1 MGIEKLG
8 AKIVQKV
15 IAGQPIVKAAQKV
28 APAVVPEF
36 KSISQII
43 EKLPKECPACNLS
56 ADMLDSISNMRK
68 NLYNLIEKQHG
79 NNSGKIINGY
89 EYYFK
94 EFLESCKNE
103 KVLKDVLS
111 SQEKLIK
118 FVKHR
123 NEVLAHFKGM
133 YFTSFQDK
141 KNFITE
147 FSAIRM
153 YAPDEYK
160 NLINSKTIQEIA
172 QGKLNPSYIE
182 HSKYEDIIQ
191 DDFIQNLFNKMESSA
206 LVKLKE
212 KGINPDFAI
221 RYISAEKDIIK
232 KSPEQYNKLIEA
244 LEKPDKGLANK
255 ILSRF
260 PMSRCFM
267 PKNPEKILR
276 TLELSASNPQAV
288 EKALQIKNLDP
299 NALLVYTSMFS
310 SPKELKISEEMFKYF
325 LDFEKKNPHIFNMT
339 LREMNNLMLKTN
351 CDKKFV
357 KQLLDTTISH
367 SSNPHAFTCA
377 AQDISVNNLEYVK
390 QLISKNEF
398 SNETSAKISLS
409 NTEMFKDSKNW
420 DKIDELYKEIMQPL
434 CDSMTK
440 KGYSLPAAIYHS
452 SQIAQMK
459 YTSPELFMQIKDSKL
474 LELLQQG
481 KINPQILEGL
491 GCKCFK
497 LMPEIIEDAQ
507 KLAKGESVIK
517 KFDSIKDVI
526 KKTSSGDVISV
537 KGKLYINNNG
547 KLEPWSMSEEKF
559 NELFPLVDRFSV
571 NQAQDDC
578 YLIASMNNIYLNPTS
593 RGAYYKM
600 FEQKG
605 EDIFVT
611 IPAYKEYGGVIK
623 FPNGKIKTDVEN
635 RFSSN
640 GSKHI
645 QMIEQAYSRSVFR
658 QGENIPN
665 ELNPQITDNLEY
677 LNKRIRGGHF
687 ERVMSEFEEI
697 FGKKGTTKRIN
708 IESDNRKD
716 VEKILTDYANN
727 PRYIV
732 NEGYGQGLGMSGH
745 ARSVRSY
752 NPQTKS
758 VTIIDPSVAGVQ
770 TEISL
775 TDFVKRL
782 LQLSITRVA

>member
-15 IAGQPIVKAAQKV
+15 ITGQPVSKAVQNV
-28 APAVVPEF
+28 APKVLPEF
-36 KSISQII
+36 KPISQII
-43 EKLPKECPACNLS
+43 ERLPQNCPARNLS
-56 ADMLDSISNMRK
+56 SDMLDSINNLRK
-68 NLYNLIEKQHG
+68 NLSELIKKQYG
-79 NNSGKIINGY
+79 SNAGKIINDY
-89 EYYFK
+89 EYYLR

-133 YFTSFQDK
+133 YFTSFHDK

-153 YAPDEYK
+153 YAPDKYK

-172 QGKLNPSYIE
+172 QGKLNSSYIE
-182 HSKYEDIIQ
+182 NAKYEDVIQ

-206 LVKLKE
+206 LIKLKE
-212 KGINPDFAI
+212 KGINPDFAV
-221 RYISAEKDIIK
+221 RYISAGKELIK
-232 KSPEQYNKLIEA
+232 KSPAQYDKLIA
-244 LEKPDKGLANK
+244 VLEKPDKELVNK

-260 PMSRCFM
+260 PMSKCFM

-299 NALLVYTSMFS
+299 NTLLVYTSMFS
-310 SPKELKISEEMFKYF
+310 NSKELKISEDMFKYF
-325 LDFEKKNPHIFNMT
+325 LDFEKKNPYIFNMT
-339 LREMNNLMLKTN
+339 LKEMNNLMLKTN
-351 CDKKFV
+351 CDEKFV
-357 KQLLDTTISH
+357 KQLLETTISY
-367 SSNPHAFTCA
+367 SSYPHAFTCV

-398 SNETSAKISLS
+398 SSEISSKIALS
-409 NTEMFKDSKNW
+409 NIEMFKDAKNW
-420 DKIDELYKEIMQPL
+420 GKVDELYKEIMQPL
-434 CDSMTK
+434 CDAMTK

-452 SQIAQMK
+452 SQVAQMK
-459 YTSPELFMQIKDSKL
+459 YTSPELFKQIKDSKC

-481 KINPQILEGL
+481 KINPQILEGF
-491 GCKCFK
+491 GCKDFK
-497 LMPEIIEDAQ
+497 LMPEIIEDAK

-517 KFDSIKDVI
+517 KFDSLKDVI

-537 KGKLYINNNG
+537 KGKLYVNNNG

-571 NQAQDDC
+571 AQAQDDC

-605 EDIFVT
+605 DDIFVT

-623 FPNGKIKTDVEN
+623 FPKGQIKTDVEN

-640 GSKHI
+640 GPKHI
-645 QMIEQAYSRSVFR
+645 QMLEQAYSRSVFR
-658 QGENIPN
+658 QGKNIPN
-665 ELNPQITDNLEY
+665 DLDPQITDNLEY
-677 LNKRIRGGHF
+677 LNKRIRGGNF

-716 VEKILTDYANN
+716 VEKILIDYVNN

-758 VTIIDPSVAGVQ
+758 VTILDPSVAGVQ
-770 TEISL
+770 MEIPL
-775 TDFVKRL
+775 ADFVKKL
-782 LQLSITRVA
+782 LQLAVTRVA